1 MSLPYSSLDPAPVCG
16 ATGLLLMQLSL
27 LLSEQPGAAGESIW
41 EEVLVQ
47 PGSAVFAGAPAC
59 CFSYSLFLLPAPL
72 LGGEQSACQDER
84 PWMEGLTTG
93 WLSAARSR
101 AGVFTPASGCHS
113 LRTGTSS
120 LGSLQGAIRP
130 PCLHCACLQFH
141 TNLILTLSGLK
152 SSEGFHC
159 PTEAPCQD
167 N

>member
-1 MSLPYSSLDPAPVCG
+1 MSLPYSSLDPAHVCG
-16 ATGLLLMQLSL
+16 ATGLLLMHLSL
-27 LLSEQPGAAGESIW
+27 LLSEQPGAVGESIW
-41 EEVLVQ
+41 EGVLVQ

-113 LRTGTSS
+113 LRTGHQLTGVTPRSHQAS
-120 LGSLQGAIRP
+120 LP
-130 PCLHCACLQFH
+130 PLCLPSVPH
-141 TNLILTLSGLK
+141 K
-152 SSEGFHC
+152 SDLDPLRAKIFRGFPLPH
-159 PTEAPCQD
+159 
-167 N
+167 